1 MVKFPLKA
9 LSGGFAASSPRG
21 RAKLEA
27 QQPDKHPFIYL
38 NNGWLHLIMNTHRT
52 KPRYTEVFAE
62 FAKHTRAFLQKAA
75 DKLPFSA
82 LPPQCFFYLFILHF
96 FFLFL

>member
-27 QQPDKHPFIYL
+27 QQPDKHPFC
-38 NNGWLHLIMNTHRT
+38 
-52 KPRYTEVFAE
+52 V
-62 FAKHTRAFLQKAA
+62 AKNFR
-75 DKLPFSA
+75 SS
-82 LPPQCFFYLFILHF
+82 
-96 FFLFL
+96 

>member
-27 QQPDKHPFIYL
+27 QQPDKHPFSGAFGVRQPVL
-38 NNGWLHLIMNTHRT
+38 RGCSVVLALGMRA
-52 KPRYTEVFAE
+52 EVFRGRGRFYQRGGKISYVQVAS
-62 FAKHTRAFLQKAA
+62 K
-75 DKLPFSA
+75 SA
-82 LPPQCFFYLFILHF
+82 PWFG
-96 FFLFL
+96 